1 MEQYIKEESPEEFDR
16 IFRIMERFSYGWQK
30 WHGLRSKGEGA
41 KAVGGKLSVLT
52 KEEFVVAMLANRG
65 WMNVEIAEHMG
76 IEQNQLNRTLKAVY
90 KKLGIANRR
99 QLKKYMLQ

>member
-1 MEQYIKEESPEEFDR
+1 MALEAKEKEQKQF
-16 IFRIMERFSYGWQK
+16 
-30 WHGLRSKGEGA
+30 
-41 KAVGGKLSVLT
+41 GGKLSVLT

>member
-1 MEQYIKEESPEEFDR
+1 
-16 IFRIMERFSYGWQK
+16 
-30 WHGLRSKGEGA
+30 
-41 KAVGGKLSVLT
+41 
-52 KEEFVVAMLANRG
+52 MLANRG

-76 IEQNQLNRTLKAVY
+76 IEQNQLNRTLKAIY